1 MGYAVK
7 ELFYTLQG
15 EGSHSGRAA
24 VFCRFAGCNLWTG
37 RESDRARAECRFCD
51 TDFIGT
57 DGPGG
62 GKFSHADALADAI
75 LACWNHGA
83 TSHPERRFVVLTGGE
98 PLLQVD
104 SALCRSLH
112 ARGFYIAVETNG
124 TQPLP
129 SGPTEDRIDWV
140 CMSPKAGTTLVLHGG
155 DELKLVFPQP
165 GAEPDLRALEI
176 GDPALPRGAAL
187 QLRGRDVGPGR
198 QCRAGL
204 AIVYLKMAFRPDL
217 SDAGPPDSASW
228 LRHRRMRV
236 GEPAAAPDGSPS
248 RILIRDTW
256 SSEILP
262 ALAPE
267 PGDIV
272 LYKHR
277 FSGFHETGLD
287 GLLRSR
293 GIRTLVFTGCT
304 TSICVESTLRDA
316 MFRDYRCL
324 LLEDCA
330 AEPIGDGLPRS
341 NHEASVLTV
350 EVLLG
355 WVSRSDV
362 LIAALQG
369 AGAAT

>member
-1 MGYAVK
+1 MSTAASILVAARPEPLALDPARSAV
-7 ELFYTLQG
+7 LVIDMQ
-15 EGSHSGRAA
+15 
-24 VFCRFAGCNLWTG
+24 N
-37 RESDRARAECRFCD
+37 
-51 TDFIGT
+51 DFGA
-57 DGPGG
+57 PGG
-62 GKFSHADALADAI
+62 MFALAGVDIAGI
-75 LACWNHGA
+75 QRVVAPTARVLAA
-83 TSHPERRFVVLTGGE
+83 
-98 PLLQVD
+98 
-104 SALCRSLH
+104 
-112 ARGFYIAVETNG
+112 AR
-124 TQPLP
+124 
-129 SGPTEDRIDWV
+129 
-140 CMSPKAGTTLVLHGG
+140 
-155 DELKLVFPQP
+155 
-165 GAEPDLRALEI
+165 
-176 GDPALPRGAAL
+176 
-187 QLRGRDVGPGR
+187 
-198 QCRAGL
+198 RAGL

-236 GEPAAAPDGSPS
+236 GEPVAAPDGSPS

-267 PGDIV
+267 PGDLV

-316 MFRDYRCL
+316 MFRDYRWL

-341 NHEASVLTV
+341 NHDASVLTV

-355 WVSRSDV
+355 WVSRSDA